1 MKKFV
6 SILLILVLVF
16 SMSAV
21 AMAASADVASPETGN
36 TDVEN
41 NNPDSSP
48 QTGDNSHIWLWI
60 LLASGSLA
68 GVIAISI
75 VGRKKRKSL

>member
-48 QTGDNSHIWLWI
+48 QTGDTYTIFFVAAAMV
-60 LLASGSLA
+60 LAIGA
-68 GVIAISI
+68 AVFC
-75 VGRKKRKSL
+75 GRKLISNK

>member
-48 QTGDNSHIWLWI
+48 QTGDTYTIFFVVAAMV
-60 LLASGSLA
+60 LAIGA
-68 GVIAISI
+68 AVFC
-75 VGRKKRKSL
+75 GRKLISNK